1 MTDGEQAFYVLDIE
15 DGFALIS
22 AEHYSITL
30 VRMPSYL
37 LM

>member
-1 MTDGEQAFYVLDIE
+1 MTDGEQGFYVLAIE

-30 VRMPSYL
+30 VHMPSYL